1 MRTTF
6 KSTCNF
12 LVVVK
17 TRLFTKG
24 KMQVFTDFSLDPIE
38 EDISI
43 AVGRQDITFLGPI
56 LNSLKRFSLILLV
69 LSKLSSSNLNLDFT
83 NFWQDLSLCL
93 S

>member
-1 MRTTF
+1 MQKTCDLTSYAHHF

-43 AVGRQDITFLGPI
+43 AVGRKDI
-56 LNSLKRFSLILLV
+56 LNPKP
-69 LSKLSSSNLNLDFT
+69 
-83 NFWQDLSLCL
+83 
-93 S
+93 